1 MKNKSA
7 EIRSKFIN
15 YFTSKVHTYI
25 NSSPIIPSN
34 DDKTL
39 LFTNAGIVQF
49 KDIFLGVN
57 EPKYL

>member
-15 YFTSKVHTYI
+15 YFTSKGHTYI

-39 LFTNAGIVQF
+39 LFTNGW
-49 KDIFLGVN
+49 
-57 EPKYL
+57 